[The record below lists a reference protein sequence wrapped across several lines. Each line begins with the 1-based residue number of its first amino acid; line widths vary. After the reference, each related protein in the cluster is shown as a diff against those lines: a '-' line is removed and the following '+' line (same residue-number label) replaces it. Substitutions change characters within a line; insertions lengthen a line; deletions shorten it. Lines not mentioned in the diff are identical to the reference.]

1 MLLVLLLPFLGGVF
15 YTTKRIT
22 IARTASGEELQ
33 AMLLKHFPMI
43 ANQTITWHQLDGAT
57 HEFQELRL
65 AAVTPLALRQAPGL
79 KRSKLYLMP
88 ASVSYRNVDLEIF
101 YIWVGYALTIDSLIL
116 IVHWQK
122 TCPTSTYFHTRD
134 ILHLALM
141 SELCSVSC
149 EYSTTKKKQVTMMCF
164 WVRSENLR
172 KAVLGPK
179 SCWKNMFLSWKIG
192 VLKQYWSFTIRNR
205 VLWPNH
211 SW

>member
-1 MLLVLLLPFLGGVF
+1 MLLLPFLGGVF

-22 IARTASGEELQ
+22 IARTASAEELQ

-88 ASVSYRNVDLEIF
+88 ASVRYRNEDLEIF

-122 TCPTSTYFHTRD
+122 TCPTSTHFHTRD
-134 ILHLALM
+134 ILHVFLGSLWE
-141 SELCSVSC
+141 SQKGSPG
-149 EYSTTKKKQVTMMCF
+149 TKKLLEKYVPILKN
-164 WVRSENLR
+164 RSPETILR
-172 KAVLGPK
+172 FH
-179 SCWKNMFLSWKIG
+179 N
-192 VLKQYWSFTIRNR
+192 
-205 VLWPNH
+205 
-211 SW
+211 